1 MVSANLICRRIE
13 VGRGNEVVNMNSMG
27 VHFVARDRLTAT
39 AVDKS
44 AVDTAWLV
52 LEAALDLGDELAVAA
67 CRRVID
73 ASLTGA
79 VPMPDDLHVVLDY
92 FR

>member
-1 MVSANLICRRIE
+1 
-13 VGRGNEVVNMNSMG
+13 MNSMSS
-27 VHFVARDRLTAT
+27 HFVARDRLTA
-39 AVDKS
+39 APADKS

-52 LEAALDLGDELAVAA
+52 LEAALDLCDEPAVAA

-73 ASLTGA
+73 AGLTGGA
-79 VPMPDDLHVVLDY
+79 ASPDDLHMVKDY

>member
-1 MVSANLICRRIE
+1 
-13 VGRGNEVVNMNSMG
+13 MNSMSFH
-27 VHFVARDRLTAT
+27 VVAGDRSTAAAT
-39 AVDKS
+39 DKS

-73 ASLTGA
+73 ASLTGGA
-79 VPMPDDLHVVLDY
+79 ASSVDLHVVLDY

>member
-1 MVSANLICRRIE
+1 
-13 VGRGNEVVNMNSMG
+13 MNSMSF
-27 VHFVARDRLTAT
+27 HFAREQLA
-39 AVDKS
+39 AAASDKS
-44 AVDTAWLV
+44 AIDTAWLV
-52 LEAALDLGDELAVAA
+52 LEAANDLGDQLAVEA

-79 VPMPDDLHVVLDY
+79 VPAPDDLHVLTDY

>member
-1 MVSANLICRRIE
+1 
-13 VGRGNEVVNMNSMG
+13 MNSMNF
-27 VHFVARDRLTAT
+27 HFVTRERLTGA
-39 AVDKS
+39 AAEKS
-44 AVDTAWLV
+44 AIETAWLV
-52 LEAALDLGDELAVAA
+52 LEAANDLGDQLAVAA

-79 VPMPDDLHVVLDY
+79 EASPDDLHVVLDY

>member
-1 MVSANLICRRIE
+1 
-13 VGRGNEVVNMNSMG
+13 MNSMSFN
-27 VHFVARDRLTAT
+27 FVAREQRVSPA
-39 AVDKS
+39 ADKS

-52 LEAALDLGDELAVAA
+52 LEAANDLGDQLAVAA

-73 ASLTGA
+73 ASLTGTA
-79 VPMPDDLHVVLDY
+79 VAPDDLHLVLDY